1 VGLFENLLG
10 FHLESNRA
18 SPALAILTDGH
29 GFTLVL
35 QRRKNDT
42 DAYQDSFHFGFLV
55 DDVAA
60 VRAFHL
66 KAREG
71 GLVTVSDV
79 LENGRGVLVYCR
91 TSDGLLFEVSCPR
104 ARSCPFPLSSQWVR
118 GVLFVSTRGREG
130 TTDRGAAGRV
140 LAMTTGPPEVS
151 NLREPRSSG
160 TAWPT
165 TAP

>member
-1 VGLFENLLG
+1 MKLNHLDLQVADVPRSVGLFENLLG

-104 ARSCPFPLSSQWVR
+104 ARSQGDTASKLGLLLSLSI
-118 GVLFVSTRGREG
+118 
-130 TTDRGAAGRV
+130 V
-140 LAMTTGPPEVS
+140 LAMGARGSFCINT
-151 NLREPRSSG
+151 RPRRND
-160 TAWPT
+160 
-165 TAP
+165 